1 MVGHD
6 EPCKPQINIARET
19 NYSNPYC
26 QLPRKL
32 SPVSSWPSNWSSAQK
47 TLSLE
52 SAGSGGQDMEKLE
65 TSSMGTSTA
74 LAMQATP
81 TEMVYENIVSL
92 IKGPLVNINKDV

>member
-1 MVGHD
+1 MQASN
-6 EPCKPQINIARET
+6 K
-19 NYSNPYC
+19 YSKGN
-26 QLPRKL
+26 QLFQPL
-32 SPVSSWPSNWSSAQK
+32 LPVAKEAESSVLVAKQLEFGAK

-81 TEMVYENIVSL
+81 TELVYENIVSL